1 VTGVPGAD
9 RHVRF
14 EEQLE
19 ASRRGERRLVWKQ
32 LAAVLVVVAVVVVRQ
47 MWLA

>member
-1 VTGVPGAD
+1 MTELRDGDGRA
-9 RHVRF
+9 RF

-32 LAAVLVVVAVVVVRQ
+32 LGAVLVVVVVVVVRQ